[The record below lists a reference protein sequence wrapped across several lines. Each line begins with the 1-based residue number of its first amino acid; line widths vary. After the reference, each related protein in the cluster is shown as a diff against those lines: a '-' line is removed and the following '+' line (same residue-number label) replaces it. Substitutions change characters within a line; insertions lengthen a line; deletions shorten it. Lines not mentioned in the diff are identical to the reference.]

1 MDKTKTENFI
11 ELLGVENLE
20 KLKSGMVDL
29 LLERFKEDLDNYSY
43 YLIEI
48 DEFVEIIEKEVKRRV
63 QEIMVEKYTK
73 VVEEK
78 VDETLGGLFNDKRRK
93 SKQI

>member
-1 MDKTKTENFI
+1 MDKSKVENFI

-43 YLIEI
+43 YLIDI
-48 DEFVEIIEKEVKRRV
+48 DEFMATIENEIKEKTKEAVLDKYVDIIEKQLNKALEVK
-63 QEIMVEKYTK
+63 
-73 VVEEK
+73 
-78 VDETLGGLFNDKRRK
+78 FNDK
-93 SKQI
+93 

>member
-43 YLIEI
+43 YLIDI
-48 DEFVEIIEKEVKRRV
+48 DEFMATIESEVKRSV

-73 VVEEK
+73 VVVEK
-78 VDETLGGLFNDKRRK
+78 VDEALGRVI
-93 SKQI
+93 Q